1 MREMVV
7 QVIGMLSETVS
18 VADRYTEEHCQRLQQ
33 LSLRIG
39 ERLQLKDQE
48 LQNLKYAAL
57 LHDVGKVGVPVHI
70 LVKKGPLTSEEWQQI
85 REHPKKGAEIVR
97 QLAGFNDVA
106 EIIEQHQERV
116 DGKGYPLGLT
126 QDHIRRE
133 AAIISVVDAFD
144 AMISDRPYRKAMSVA
159 QAIEELNRN
168 SGTQFDANVVK
179 AFVELLNS
187 PEAPSLNQE

>member
-1 MREMVV
+1 MVV

-33 LSLRIG
+33 LSLKIG
-39 ERLQLKDQE
+39 ARLNLKEQQ

-70 LVKKGPLTSEEWQQI
+70 LIKKGPLNSEEWQQI
-85 REHPKKGAEIVR
+85 REHPKKGADIVR

-116 DGKGYPLGLT
+116 DGKGYPRGLT
-126 QDHIRRE
+126 QEQIRRE

-144 AMISDRPYRKAMSVA
+144 AMISDRPYRKAMTVPE
-159 QAIEELNRN
+159 AIEELKRN
-168 SGTQFDANVVK
+168 SGTQFDPEVVK
-179 AFVELLNS
+179 VFVDLLNASDVFS
-187 PEAPSLNQE
+187 PENA